1 MSRIITDESNKKL
14 HREYR
19 LRFLSMLFFILTGV
33 IVINVLLISTSYLLL
48 TLYERAYTT
57 ESSSERDNEVSKMNQ
72 EFALKVTQ
80 VHALSQ
86 KIPSQTGTVN
96 MNVAHLLFGY
106 VREGIGIQ
114 AIEILPTDD
123 VSNIT
128 LRGTATTRDVLLQ
141 FQNAIKQNPSFQDFS
156 IPIESLAKQKDIS
169 FNVTFTYHEN

>member
-14 HREYR
+14 RREYR
-19 LRFLSMLFFILTGV
+19 LRFLSTLFFALAGV
-33 IVINVLLISTSYLLL
+33 IVINVLLVSSSYLLL

-57 ESSSERDNEVSKMNQ
+57 ESSSNEEVSKMNEQ
-72 EFALKVTQ
+72 FALKVAQ

-86 KIPSQTGTVN
+86 KIPSQADTVN
-96 MNVAHLLFGY
+96 MGVANLLFGY
-106 VREGIGIQ
+106 VRDGIAIQ
-114 AIEILPTDD
+114 AIEIISVED

-141 FQNAIKQNPSFQDFS
+141 FQNTIKSNPSFQDFS